1 MKKSTKATVAPSRPI
16 AAEERKWRAEDA
28 MRTIMR
34 AEEIR
39 KDTRLMADV
48 KRMAKEQASKL
59 NGLCRKGK

>member
-1 MKKSTKATVAPSRPI
+1 
-16 AAEERKWRAEDA
+16 

-48 KRMAKEQASKL
+48 KKMAREQASKL
-59 NGLCRKGK
+59 NGLCGKAK